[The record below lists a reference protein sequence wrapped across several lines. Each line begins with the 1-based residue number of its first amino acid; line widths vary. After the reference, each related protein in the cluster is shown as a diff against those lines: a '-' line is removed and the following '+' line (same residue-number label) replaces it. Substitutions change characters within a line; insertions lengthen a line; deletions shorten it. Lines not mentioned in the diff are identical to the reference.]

1 MFKHMY
7 CLSTIIINESNY
19 LSHLVIHILRELSI
33 DFLLFCDDDDELLE
47 NNLLNIP
54 CEELLFSKK
63 ILLNLVDSI
72 ADIPASY
79 KVIFGKA
86 ELKFLIVGLINLT
99 RFPTREAT
107 ARHCDRRSITTN

>member
-1 MFKHMY
+1 MY
-7 CLSTIIINESNY
+7 YLSTIIINESNF
-19 LSHLVIHILRELSI
+19 LSLLVIHILREL
-33 DFLLFCDDDDELLE
+33 FLLFCDDDDDDDDEVLE

-63 ILLNLVDSI
+63 ILLNLLESI

-79 KVIFGKA
+79 NVILGKA

-99 RFPTREAT
+99 RFPTQEAT
-107 ARHCDRRSITTN
+107 AKHCDRRSNTTN